1 MKLRMNRQTK
11 RRPRLKLLALAACLV
26 GVPGLSFAT
35 PQGGTV
41 VYGQATLQSRPNG
54 LDIQQGTS
62 KAIIDWNSFSV
73 ASGELVRID
82 QPNASAVLLNRVT
95 GDNPSTILGQ
105 IQANGRVFLLNPRGI
120 LLGAGSR
127 IDAGGFLASTLNLSN
142 QDFLAGRIQLDAG
155 AATPGLLQADGA
167 ISAPGGTIALVSP
180 QLTVTGTLE
189 AQRVGLAAA
198 SSVRVDVEGDGLIF
212 FDVRND
218 KLAARLQMLG
228 TLKADGGTA
237 ELRAQARA
245 GFADTVLNMDGIV
258 QARSLGVK
266 NGKVVIDGGSEGVT
280 LVSGRVD
287 VSGSGAGERGGSA
300 TILGDKLA
308 LLGSATVDASG
319 MNGGGSIQI
328 GGGFHGEGTAH
339 NASQTYVSSGGV
351 LRADALQQGDGGS
364 VVVWSDD
371 STRYFGSLSARGGAL
386 GGNGGSAEVSGALY
400 LDYSGTATLGAAF
413 GHLGTLLLDPLNL
426 TIQASS
432 PDILGNGGNADLNQ
446 NTLNWDQP
454 NATTTSIITTGNIA
468 NQMTGGNAA
477 DVRLEAKNNITVANA
492 LTVSTGT
499 QSLTLNA
506 GNNIIVNAPISI
518 KGDLTLSANHTF
530 TSGAGSA
537 ASGTGGIGFTGA
549 TLTANNVT
557 LEGTGALALPAITA
571 GGKISVTTTGN
582 ITQSGALSVLANG
595 SSFTASGSGATITLG
610 GANVF
615 GANSVAFSSAGATTV
630 SADRL
635 NIGQSDV
642 GSLSAT
648 ATGTTGI
655 GQSGAITIHGASSF
669 TASNTGATIT
679 LPGANVFGA
688 NAVAFTS
695 AGLTTVW
702 ADRLNF
708 GLTDVGGLSATATG
722 TTGIGQTG
730 GITIHGASGFTANTT
745 GAAITLGGSNV
756 FGANAVTFSSDGA
769 TTVSADQLNFGN
781 TNVGSLGATA
791 TGAVGIGESGT
802 ITIHGASSFSAATT
816 GATISLG
823 GANVF
828 GANAVAFTS
837 DGATTVSADQ
847 LNVGTSN
854 VGSLAATATGAAG
867 IGESGV
873 ITIHGA
879 SSFSATNT
887 GAGIT
892 LSGANVFGAN
902 AVGFSSDGATT
913 VSADQLNFDTSNVG
927 SLAATATGTT
937 GIGQAGVITIHG
949 DSSFSASGTGAAI
962 TLSGANV
969 FGANA
974 VGFASNGA
982 TTVNADQLNFATSQI
997 GSTLQASTGSGGI
1010 SQSGAVT
1017 TGVSGSSF
1025 SVAAGQS
1032 IDLSTQANSL
1042 AGLASGGDT
1051 FTTHGDLALR
1061 NSGSIQMPA
1070 SATSLPG
1077 KLVLVSDNGSI
1088 SQLGAFSVG
1097 ADGSTF
1103 TASAAG
1109 QTISLTQANLLNGH
1123 TVSLNTNT
1131 GSAAL
1136 TADAI
1141 KLASSSVGGP
1151 LTLTASGGNITQTA
1165 ALTLNANGNS
1175 FGASGSIDLASS
1187 TNAFGT
1193 HDVAFSSGGDVA
1205 VKSDSLKLAASTVGG
1220 KLTATA
1226 TAGSITETGAIQLG
1240 ADGSSFGASDAI
1252 DLSSST
1258 NLFGTHDLAFNSGGD
1273 VAVTSASLK
1282 LAASTIGGK
1291 LVATATAGGITET
1304 GAIQLGANGSSF
1316 GASGAIDL
1324 STSSNLFGTHDA
1336 AFSSGGDVA
1345 VKSDSLAFA
1354 ASTIGGKLTATAT
1367 AGDISETGAIQLG
1380 ANGSSFGASGRIDLS
1395 TSTNVFGG
1403 FDTAFSS
1410 GGDTAV
1416 KAQTVRLAASS
1427 IGGKLN
1433 AEATTGTITQGGAFS
1448 VGADGSSFTT
1458 AGQAIT
1464 LTQSNALNGKSVALN
1479 TGNSAGNASITSADA
1494 LEFAASNIGGAL
1506 TAVAGNGAISQS
1518 GAITTHA
1525 AGSSFTASGAT
1536 HGIDL
1541 STQANSFA
1549 GLTAGGDTFS
1559 TQQDLA
1565 LRNASSIQMPASA
1578 TSLPGK
1584 LVLISDNGSISQLGA
1599 FSVGAD
1605 GSTFTASAAGQTISL
1620 TQANLLNGHTVSL
1633 NTNTGSATF
1642 TADAIKL
1649 AASNVG
1655 GPLTLTANSGA
1666 ITQTAALTLSA
1677 DGSSFTTNGA
1687 NQAITLTQAN
1697 VFNGKAITLHSSG
1710 DAAVKADAIKLA
1722 ASNIGGKLTATAT
1735 AGNISETG
1743 AIQLGADG
1751 SSFGASGA
1759 IDLSTSTNLFGA
1771 HDVAFSSGGNVA
1783 VKAASLKL
1791 AASTIGGKL
1800 VATATGG
1807 GITKTGAIQLGANG
1821 SSFGASGA
1829 IDLSSSANLF
1839 GAHDVAFSSGGNV
1852 AVKSDSLGF
1861 AASTIGGKLTAT
1873 ATSGDITETGA
1884 LSLGADGSL
1893 FTTSGAGRAITLTQ
1907 ANLFGGKSVAFS
1919 TNGGD
1924 VSVKAE
1930 VLNFGASTIGGK
1942 LVANATAGD
1951 IGQVGT
1957 LSVSAD
1963 GSSLTAS
1970 QAIALT
1976 LANQFGGHTVAL
1988 NSGGDTALTADAFGL
2003 AGGTITGKLTA
2014 IASTGGIGQ
2023 TGALTLGADGSSFSA
2038 AQDISLTA
2046 ANLLNGKTITLSSGG
2061 DAALTGDAIVLAASS
2076 IGGKL
2081 VLDASTGSITQTGAL
2096 TLGADGSSFSAA
2108 QAIVLNQ
2115 AGNVFGGKSLA
2126 LASGGDVTLSGDA
2139 ITLGTSS
2146 IGGKLVANASGAI
2159 TQTAAL
2165 TLNADGNSFTG
2176 SSITL
2181 DQANVLNGKTIAL
2194 NTAGDATLAGD
2205 RILLSASTIG
2215 GALNLQATDSIAQG
2229 GTLTVGGLSTLTSAG
2244 TASTVVL
2251 ADTAN
2256 QFGGGVQLSGTTPF
2270 QSATLSGAGTLM
2282 VGGNAVQLNLSGD
2295 GPLVLTGG
2303 TYTTLN
2309 LASGRGISQLG
2320 AISVSG
2326 DLTLTATGSAP
2337 LDANLGG
2344 ADNELN
2350 TVRLAAGGAGFGS
2363 VSLRDADTRADGL
2376 AVSGDA
2382 AQLSLVALGGL
2393 TLAGGHYGTLGV
2405 ETDGGNIAQSGALQV
2420 DGLSTL
2426 DAGSGDIVLDMA
2438 ANDFATIALPAAA
2451 HATLVDANDMTLTE
2465 AHVSDTLSVSL
2476 PGTAQFSGDF
2486 TGTALLV
2493 KQGSGVLIVGTGLG
2507 NLGGTDL
2514 QSGTLVLSG
2523 AGAHLGPGTLTL
2535 GPAGTL
2541 ELRDGADFSNALL
2554 ADGGLIRGAS
2564 GSSRIDGALTLGAD
2578 TIVEVGSGASLQL
2591 TGAFAETGGA
2601 RSLTKTGDG
2610 LLQLSG
2616 SDTRHG
2622 ATLVNA
2628 GTLLADGSLSADSAL
2643 ALAAGTLLQLGADQT
2658 IGSLAGSGRV
2668 ALGSFRLAAG
2678 ADQSSTTFSGSI
2690 DGSGGLSK
2698 IGSGTLTLSGT
2709 NTQSGTTLLQA
2720 GTLVLAG
2727 GQAQADGTALDIAT
2741 GATLNLA
2748 NDETI
2753 GALLGSGGVTLG
2765 DARLTVDT
2773 SAQDGT
2779 FAGSITGAAGGLSKA
2794 GSGTLTLSGT
2804 GDWQGETR
2812 VDAGRLLL
2820 AGVNALPVNTALNVA
2835 AGASLTTGQALSLSA
2850 LNGTG
2855 TVELNNAGTVLTI
2868 GAGGADS
2875 AFAGSITGSG
2885 GLAKTGTGTLLL
2897 SGANS
2902 FTGAVAINAG
2912 TLQLDGGAALA
2923 DTAQVALAAGARL
2936 NLLAGETIASL
2947 SGQGQAQ
2954 LDNGARLALGGD
2966 GADSL
2971 FGGTLAGGGGLTK
2984 QGAGTL
2990 TLTGDNSYAGGTLIE
3005 AGILQIGSG
3014 GANAT
3019 GGSLGS
3025 GAVDDRGLLRFARS
3039 DAVTLDN
3046 AITGSGGVE
3055 LAQGRLTLGSTQNA
3069 YTGTT
3074 QVKGGALLTTG
3085 AERLPDAS
3093 VVNVAAGATLTLAG
3107 DETIASLSADG
3118 AVTINGN
3125 VTTAAGQRYGGGLI
3139 IASATPVTLQAGG
3152 ALEALQSSN
3161 QFGSQPLNL
3170 SADSVQLLAPQD
3182 LTLGTV
3188 QLANGGQ
3195 ISAEHLTL
3203 QGALTQTGGTL
3214 ALIARAAPDAA
3225 KAQATPTAV
3234 IPLTDKSLAFAE
3246 ATLVQADG
3254 SSLNIAEGATL
3265 TVSALGSITLNQ
3277 ESNQIA
3283 GGVQVLS
3290 GAAFNTAWSANVQGT
3305 VGIQGIVKLA
3315 GQQLN
3320 IAGSGIEADVIEIS
3334 AAKLATTGSAVIAA
3348 RLPYDN
3354 VAAGTTLSQPGLLLN
3369 LLPGAFD
3376 QALSF
3381 GGGGD
3386 AGIHVSIGAR
3396 AIGNR
3401 TDGPDSGFL
3410 TVRPLAG
3417 AQGNTAIF
3425 LLGPESGGGAYSL
3438 FHDGAGKAG
3447 EIPVF
3452 YNNVLPAVPQLTSA
3466 LSSVTAVSESSRR
3479 DRFEEA
3485 VRTENVTVRLR
3496 SGVIA
3501 EVGPGR
3507 AATTGSGGVQAP
3519 PSCENANCNP

>member
-1 MKLRMNRQTK
+1 MNRQTT

-26 GVPGLSFAT
+26 GAPGLSFAT

-73 ASGELVRID
+73 ASGEIVRID
-82 QPNASAVLLNRVT
+82 QPSASAVLLNRVI

-127 IDAGGFLASTLNLSN
+127 IDTGSFLASTLNLSN
-142 QDFLAGRIQLDAG
+142 EDFLAGRIQLDAG

-218 KLAARLQMLG
+218 NLAARLQMLG

-266 NGKVVIDGGSEGVT
+266 NGKVVIDGGSDGVT
-280 LVSGRVD
+280 SIAGRVD
-287 VSGSGAGERGGSA
+287 VSGSGAGEHGGSA

-308 LLGSATVDASG
+308 LSGSIDANG
-319 MNGGGSIQI
+319 MAGGGSIEL
-328 GGGFHGEGTAH
+328 GGGFHGEGTEH
-339 NASQTYVSSGGV
+339 NASKTWVTSTAR
-351 LRADALQQGDGGS
+351 LTADALDKGDGGT
-364 VVVWSDD
+364 VVVWSEDA
-371 STRYFGSLSARGGAL
+371 TNYYGQLSARGGPQ
-386 GGNGGSAEVSGALY
+386 GGNGGSAEVSGRQFLNFVGDADL
-400 LDYSGTATLGAAF
+400 LAPLGRT
-413 GHLGTLLLDPLNL
+413 GSLLLDPLNL
-426 TIQASS
+426 TIGSVANLDGTAPPANDLTGNTVNWFDFNGVNSQITAATVQAR
-432 PDILGNGGNADLNQ
+432 LANADL
-446 NTLNWDQP
+446 L
-454 NATTTSIITTGNIA
+454 
-468 NQMTGGNAA
+468 
-477 DVRLEAKNNITVANA
+477 LEATNNITV
-492 LTVSTGT
+492 STAINVASGSH
-499 QSLTLNA
+499 SLTLQA
-506 GNNIIVNAPISI
+506 GNNIAVSTPISV
-518 KGDLTLSANHTF
+518 KGDLVLSANHTF
-530 TSGAGSA
+530 TSNGGSA
-537 ASGTGGIGFTGA
+537 ASGTGGISFTG
-549 TLTANNVT
+549 TASLAGANIT
-557 LEGTGALALPAITA
+557 LEGTGAMALPAITA
-571 GGKISVTTTGN
+571 TGGAISVTTTGN
-582 ITQSGALSVLANG
+582 ITQTGALSVGAQN
-595 SSFTASGSGATITLG
+595 SSFTTTGSGATITLG
-610 GANVF
+610 GANLF
-615 GANSVAFSSAGATTV
+615 GANSVAFNSGGLTTV

-635 NIGQSDV
+635 NIGQSEV
-642 GSLSAT
+642 GALSAT

-669 TASNTGATIT
+669 IASAAGATIT

-688 NAVAFTS
+688 NAVSFTS

-702 ADRLNF
+702 ADQLNF
-708 GLTDVGGLSATATG
+708 GLTDVGSLSATATGAVGIGQGAGITIHGASSFTANTTTGAAIALGGTNAFGANAVRFNSDGATTVSADQLNFGLTNVGSLAATATGSTGIGQTDAITIHGASSFNAPAITLSGTNAFGANAVRFSSSGATSVSADQLNFDLTNVGSLSATATG

-730 GITIHGASGFTANTT
+730 A
-745 GAAITLGGSNV
+745 
-756 FGANAVTFSSDGA
+756 
-769 TTVSADQLNFGN
+769 
-781 TNVGSLGATA
+781 
-791 TGAVGIGESGT
+791 
-802 ITIHGASSFSAATT
+802 ITIHGASSFDAA
-816 GATISLG
+816 AIMLS
-823 GANVF
+823 GANAF
-828 GANAVAFTS
+828 GANAVRFTS
-837 DGATTVSADQ
+837 G
-847 LNVGTSN
+847 
-854 VGSLAATATGAAG
+854 
-867 IGESGV
+867 
-873 ITIHGA
+873 
-879 SSFSATNT
+879 
-887 GAGIT
+887 
-892 LSGANVFGAN
+892 
-902 AVGFSSDGATT
+902 GATT

-927 SLAATATGTT
+927 SLTASGTT
-937 GIGQAGVITIHG
+937 SIGQTGAITIHG
-949 DSSFSASGTGAAI
+949 ASSFSAATI

-974 VGFASNGA
+974 VAFTSSGT
-982 TTVNADQLNFATSQI
+982 TTVSADQLNFDTSQI
-997 GSTLQASTGSGGI
+997 GTTLQATTTSGGI
-1010 SQSGAVT
+1010 SESGAVT
-1017 TGVSGSSF
+1017 TGASGSNF

-1061 NSGSIQMPA
+1061 NVGGIQVPAAATNLPGKLVLTSDTGSISQVAAFSVGADGSTFTTSATNQTITLTQANLLNGHTVSLNTNTSNSADSASLTAEAIKLADSNVGGPLILTANTGAITQTAALTLHTDGSRFTTSGTNQAILLTQDNVFNGKTVELHSSGDTTIKADAIKLAASTIGGKLMATATGGDITETGAIQLGADGSSFGASGAIDLSTSTNLFGTHDLAFTSGGNVAVKSATLKLAASNIGGKLTATATGGDITETGVIQLGAGSSSFGASGAIDLSTSTNQFGTHDVAFTSGGNVAVKSDSLTFDASTIGGKLTATATGGNIAETGVIQLGANGSTFGASGSIDLSTSTNVFGGFDTVFSSSGATKVSADRLNFGTSNVGSLVATATGTTGISQTGAITIHGDSSFTANGTGATIALSGNNAFGTNAVAFASNRTTTINADALKFATSQIGTTLQATTTSGGISESGGVTTGASGSSFTVAAGQSIDLSTQANSLAGLAAGGDTFTTHGDLALRNVGSIQMPA
-1070 SATSLPG
+1070 AATSLPG
-1077 KLVLVSDNGSI
+1077 KLVLISDTGSI

-1103 TASAAG
+1103 TTSAAN
-1109 QTISLTQANLLNGH
+1109 QAITLTQANLLNGH
-1123 TVSLNTNT
+1123 TVSLNTSGGNA
-1131 GSAAL
+1131 SL

-1141 KLASSSVGGP
+1141 KLAASDVDGQ
-1151 LTLTASGGNITQTA
+1151 LTLSANTGAITQTA
-1165 ALTLNANGNS
+1165 ALTLRADGSKFTTTGTNQAILLTQANVFNGKT
-1175 FGASGSIDLASS
+1175 IEL
-1187 TNAFGT
+1187 
-1193 HDVAFSSGGDVA
+1193 HSSGDTS
-1205 VKSDSLKLAASTVGG
+1205 VKADAIKLAASTVGG

-1240 ADGSSFGASDAI
+1240 ADGSSFSASGAI
-1252 DLSSST
+1252 DLSTST
-1258 NLFGTHDLAFNSGGD
+1258 NLFGTHDLAFTSGG
-1273 VAVTSASLK
+1273 
-1282 LAASTIGGK
+1282 
-1291 LVATATAGGITET
+1291 
-1304 GAIQLGANGSSF
+1304 N
-1316 GASGAIDL
+1316 
-1324 STSSNLFGTHDA
+1324 
-1336 AFSSGGDVA
+1336 VA
-1345 VKSDSLAFA
+1345 VKS
-1354 ASTIGGKLTATAT
+1354 AT
-1367 AGDISETGAIQLG
+1367 L
-1380 ANGSSFGASGRIDLS
+1380 
-1395 TSTNVFGG
+1395 
-1403 FDTAFSS
+1403 
-1410 GGDTAV
+1410 
-1416 KAQTVRLAASS
+1416 
-1427 IGGKLN
+1427 
-1433 AEATTGTITQGGAFS
+1433 
-1448 VGADGSSFTT
+1448 
-1458 AGQAIT
+1458 
-1464 LTQSNALNGKSVALN
+1464 
-1479 TGNSAGNASITSADA
+1479 
-1494 LEFAASNIGGAL
+1494 
-1506 TAVAGNGAISQS
+1506 
-1518 GAITTHA
+1518 
-1525 AGSSFTASGAT
+1525 
-1536 HGIDL
+1536 
-1541 STQANSFA
+1541 
-1549 GLTAGGDTFS
+1549 
-1559 TQQDLA
+1559 
-1565 LRNASSIQMPASA
+1565 
-1578 TSLPGK
+1578 
-1584 LVLISDNGSISQLGA
+1584 
-1599 FSVGAD
+1599 
-1605 GSTFTASAAGQTISL
+1605 
-1620 TQANLLNGHTVSL
+1620 
-1633 NTNTGSATF
+1633 
-1642 TADAIKL
+1642 
-1649 AASNVG
+1649 
-1655 GPLTLTANSGA
+1655 
-1666 ITQTAALTLSA
+1666 
-1677 DGSSFTTNGA
+1677 
-1687 NQAITLTQAN
+1687 
-1697 VFNGKAITLHSSG
+1697 
-1710 DAAVKADAIKLA
+1710 KLA

-1735 AGNISETG
+1735 GGDITETG
-1743 AIQLGADG
+1743 VIQLGSDG

-1759 IDLSTSTNLFGA
+1759 IDLSTSTNQFG
-1771 HDVAFSSGGNVA
+1771 
-1783 VKAASLKL
+1783 
-1791 AASTIGGKL
+1791 T
-1800 VATATGG
+1800 
-1807 GITKTGAIQLGANG
+1807 
-1821 SSFGASGA
+1821 
-1829 IDLSSSANLF
+1829 
-1839 GAHDVAFSSGGNV
+1839 HDVAFSSGGNV
-1852 AVKSDSLGF
+1852 AVKSDSLTL

-1873 ATSGDITETGA
+1873 AVSGAIAQTGA

-1893 FTTSGAGRAITLTQ
+1893 FTTSGAGRAIALTQ
-1907 ANLFGGKSVAFS
+1907 ANLFGGKSIAFS

-1924 VSVKAE
+1924 VSVKAD
-1930 VLNFGASTIGGK
+1930 VLYFGASTIGGK
-1942 LVANATAGD
+1942 LVANATAGN
-1951 IGQVGT
+1951 IGQAGT
-1957 LSVSAD
+1957 LSVGAD

-1988 NSGGDTALTADAFGL
+1988 NSGGDTVLTADAFGL
-2003 AGGTITGKLTA
+2003 AGGTIGGKLTA
-2014 IASTGGIGQ
+2014 IASTGSIGQ

-2046 ANLLNGKTITLSSGG
+2046 ANVLNGKTVTLSSGG
-2061 DAALTGDAIVLAASS
+2061 DSALTGDAIVLAASS
-2076 IGGKL
+2076 VGGKL
-2081 VLDASTGSITQTGAL
+2081 VLDASTGGITQTGAL

-2108 QAIVLNQ
+2108 QAIVLDQ
-2115 AGNVFGGKSLA
+2115 VGNVFGGKSLA
-2126 LASGGDVTLSGDA
+2126 LASGGDVTLAGDA

-2146 IGGKLVANASGAI
+2146 IGGKLVVNASGAI

-2205 RILLSASTIG
+2205 HILLSASTIG
-2215 GALNLQATDSIAQG
+2215 GALNLQAAGSIAQG
-2229 GTLTVGGLSTLTSAG
+2229 GTLTIGGLSTLSSAG
-2244 TASTVVL
+2244 TAATVVL
-2251 ADTAN
+2251 TDTAN
-2256 QFGGGVQLSGTTPF
+2256 QYGSGVQLSGTTPF
-2270 QSATLSGAGTLM
+2270 QSATLSGTGTLT
-2282 VGGNAVQLNLSGD
+2282 VGGNAVLLNLSGD

-2303 TYTTLN
+2303 SYTTLN

-2337 LDANLGG
+2337 LDANLGT
-2344 ADNELN
+2344 ADNDLN
-2350 TVRLAAGGAGFGS
+2350 TARLAAGGPGFGS
-2363 VSLRDADTRADGL
+2363 VSLRDVDTRADGL
-2376 AVSGDA
+2376 VVSGDA
-2382 AQLSLVALGGL
+2382 AQLSLVALGGV

-2405 ETDGGNIAQSGALQV
+2405 ETDGGNIGQSGALQV

-2426 DAGSGDIVLDMA
+2426 NAGSGDIVLDTV

-2451 HATLVDANDMTLTE
+2451 HVTLVDANDMTLTE

-2523 AGAHLGPGTLTL
+2523 ASAHLGPGTLTL

-2578 TIVEVGSGASLQL
+2578 TIFEVGSGASLQL
-2591 TGAFAETGGA
+2591 AGAVAETGGA

-2628 GTLLADGSLSADSAL
+2628 GTLLADGALSANSAL
-2643 ALAAGTLLQLGADQT
+2643 TLVTGTLLQLGADQT

-2690 DGSGGLSK
+2690 DGSGGLTK
-2698 IGSGTLTLSGT
+2698 LGSGTLTLSGT

-2727 GQAQADGTALDIAT
+2727 GQAQADGTALDIST

-2748 NDETI
+2748 GDETI
-2753 GALLGSGGVTLG
+2753 GALLGSGAVTLG

-2773 SAQDGT
+2773 SVQDGA
-2779 FAGSITGAAGGLSKA
+2779 FAGSITGAAGGVTKA
-2794 GSGTLTLSGT
+2794 GTGTLTLSGT
-2804 GDWQGETR
+2804 GDWRGETR

-2820 AGVNALPVNTALNVA
+2820 AGVNALPVNTTLNVA
-2835 AGASLTTGQALSLSA
+2835 AGASLSTGQALALSA
-2850 LNGTG
+2850 LNGAG
-2855 TVELNNAGTVLTI
+2855 TVELSNASTLLTI

-2897 SGANS
+2897 SGTNS
-2902 FTGAVAINAG
+2902 FTGAVAIDAG
-2912 TLQLDGGAALA
+2912 TLQLSGGAALA

-2936 NLLAGETIASL
+2936 NLLADETIASL
-2947 SGQGQAQ
+2947 TGPGQAQ

-2971 FGGTLAGGGGLTK
+2971 FAGTLIGSGGLTK

-2990 TLTGDNSYAGGTLIE
+2990 TLTGDNTYAGGTLIE
-3005 AGILQIGSG
+3005 AGTLQIGSG

-3019 GGSLGS
+3019 SGSLGS

-3039 DAVTLDN
+3039 DAVSLDN
-3046 AITGSGGVE
+3046 AVTGSGGLE
-3055 LAQGRLTLGSTQNA
+3055 LTQGQLTLGSTQNA
-3069 YTGTT
+3069 YAGTT
-3074 QVKGGALLTTG
+3074 QVSGGALLTAG

-3093 VVNVAAGATLTLAG
+3093 AVNVAAGATLTLAG
-3107 DETIASLSADG
+3107 NETIASLSADG
-3118 AVTINGN
+3118 AVTVNGN

-3139 IASATPVTLQAGG
+3139 IASATPITLQAGG

-3161 QFGSQPLNL
+3161 QLGSQPLNI
-3170 SADSVQLLAPQD
+3170 SADSVQLMAPQD

-3203 QGALTQTGGTL
+3203 QGTLTQTGGTL
-3214 ALIARAAPDAA
+3214 ALVARAAPDAA
-3225 KAQATPTAV
+3225 KAEATPTAV

-3246 ATLVQADG
+3246 TTLTQGDG
-3254 SSLNIAEGATL
+3254 SILNIAEGATL
-3265 TVSALGSITLNQ
+3265 TVSALGSINLNQ

-3290 GAAFNTAWSANVQGT
+3290 GAAFNTAWSANVQGN
-3305 VGIQGIVKLA
+3305 VGIQSIVKLA

-3334 AAKLATTGSAVIAA
+3334 AAKLATTGSSVIAA

-3376 QALSF
+3376 QGFSF
-3381 GGGGD
+3381 GAGGD

-3396 AIGNR
+3396 SIGNR

-3417 AQGNTAIF
+3417 AQGSTAIF
-3425 LLGPESGGGAYSL
+3425 LLGPESGAGGYSL
-3438 FHDGAGKAG
+3438 FHDGAGKSG

-3519 PSCENANCNP
+3519 PSCENSSCNP